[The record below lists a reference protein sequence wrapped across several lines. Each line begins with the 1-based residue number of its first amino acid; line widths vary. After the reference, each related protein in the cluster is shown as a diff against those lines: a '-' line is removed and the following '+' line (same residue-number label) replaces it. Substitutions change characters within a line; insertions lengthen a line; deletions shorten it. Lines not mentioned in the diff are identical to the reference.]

1 MSRKILAFAA
11 AVSASNGVEYSQHG
25 SNWPSLNL
33 GNELNQCGST
43 TQSPINLI
51 MPENHGDLLYSQ
63 YPLYEARIDEVQIDF
78 KDLTNVKV
86 DNNGHTT

>member
-1 MSRKILAFAA
+1 
-11 AVSASNGVEYSQHG
+11 
-25 SNWPSLNL
+25 
-33 GNELNQCGST
+33 
-43 TQSPINLI
+43 

-86 DNNGHTT
+86 DNNGHTTQVDLNQEG